1 MENSAR
7 AALRFELSCTTAYY
21 EGDELRARFLAA
33 VERYRVRPHETFLIV
48 EAGMRRG
55 ELGLLFALQAIRG
68 VYGVDVDAFNET
80 LRIIHSGTDT
90 RLSGISLVRGF
101 IYTGETLRAA
111 HRIVRFADHVLQSLA
126 SEQFHAHWPDLSE
139 TARSILASSRVKSAV
154 V

>member
-1 MENSAR
+1 MENPAR

-21 EGDELRARFLAA
+21 EGDDLRTRFLAV
-33 VERYRVRPHETFLIV
+33 VERHQVRPHETFLIL
-48 EAGMRRG
+48 EAGLRRR

-80 LRIIHSGTDT
+80 LRIIQSETDKRVSGVSVL
-90 RLSGISLVRGF
+90 RCF
-101 IYTGETLRAA
+101 IYAGETLRAA

-126 SEQFHAHWPDLSE
+126 SEDFHAHWPDLSE
-139 TARSILASSRVKSAV
+139 TARSILASGSVKSAV